1 MIKLNL
7 FSKVVLM
14 DRLNLSINDLQQLNQ
29 KAKNE
34 KYVDVEETYSTK
46 ISKSLYVLDS
56 LNNIKKIILDK
67 FLNINNT
74 YFKYD
79 NDFKITTSWFTKSIK
94 NNIGDF
100 HNHGNNFYSGIYY
113 IDVDDDTGDI
123 EFSDFTPSS
132 FDLNTTEFNIDNSKS
147 WRVKPENDL
156 IIFFPS
162 EMYHKIHLNK
172 SEKNRY
178 SLAFNIFP
186 IGRIGWS
193 DNIID
198 TSNVK

>member
-34 KYVDVEETYSTK
+34 KYVDVEEIYSTK

-56 LNNIKKIILDK
+56 LDNIKKIILDK

>member
-14 DRLNLSINDLQQLNQ
+14 DRLNLSIDDLQQLNQ

-34 KYVDVEETYSTK
+34 KYVDVEEIYSTK

-56 LNNIKKIILDK
+56 LDNIKKIILDK

-94 NNIGDF
+94 NNIGDY

>member
-14 DRLNLSINDLQQLNQ
+14 DRLNLSIDDLQQLNQ

-34 KYVDVEETYSTK
+34 KYVDVEEIYSTK

-56 LNNIKKIILDK
+56 LDNIKKIILDK

>member
-7 FSKVVLM
+7 FSKVVFM
-14 DRLNLSINDLQQLNQ
+14 DRLNLSIDNLKQINQ

-34 KYVDVEETYSTK
+34 KYVDVKETYSTK

-56 LNNIKKIILDK
+56 LDSIKNLILDK

-79 NDFKITTSWFTKSIK
+79 NDFKITTSWFTKSSK
-94 NNIGDF
+94 NNLGDF

-113 IDVDDDTGDI
+113 IDVDDETGDI
-123 EFSDFTPSS
+123 EFSDFTPSNYTL
-132 FDLNTTEFNIDNSKS
+132 DTREFNVDNSKS

-156 IIFFPS
+156 IIFFPC

-172 SEKNRY
+172 SEKSRY

-186 IGRIGWS
+186 VGRIGYG

-198 TSNVK
+198 TSKVK

>member
-94 NNIGDF
+94 NNIGDY

-132 FDLNTTEFNIDNSKS
+132 FTLDTKEFNIDNSKS

-186 IGRIGWS
+186 TGRIGWS

>member
-34 KYVDVEETYSTK
+34 KYVDVEEIYSTK

-56 LNNIKKIILDK
+56 LDNIKKIILDK

-113 IDVDDDTGDI
+113 Y
-123 EFSDFTPSS
+123 
-132 FDLNTTEFNIDNSKS
+132 
-147 WRVKPENDL
+147 R
-156 IIFFPS
+156 
-162 EMYHKIHLNK
+162 
-172 SEKNRY
+172 
-178 SLAFNIFP
+178 
-186 IGRIGWS
+186 
-193 DNIID
+193 
-198 TSNVK
+198 

>member
-14 DRLNLSINDLQQLNQ
+14 DQLNLSINDLQQLNQ

-34 KYVDVEETYSTK
+34 KYVDVEEIYSTK

-56 LNNIKKIILDK
+56 LDNIKKIILDK

-186 IGRIGWS
+186 VGKIGYG

>member
-34 KYVDVEETYSTK
+34 KYVDVEEIYSTK

>member
-1 MIKLNL
+1 
-7 FSKVVLM
+7 M
-14 DRLNLSINDLQQLNQ
+14 DQLNLSINDLQQLNQ

-34 KYVDVEETYSTK
+34 KYVDVEEIYSTK

-56 LNNIKKIILDK
+56 LDNIKKIILDK

>member
-14 DRLNLSINDLQQLNQ
+14 DRLNLSIDDLQQLNQ

-34 KYVDVEETYSTK
+34 KYVDIEEIYSTK

-56 LNNIKKIILDK
+56 LDNIKKIILDK

>member
-14 DRLNLSINDLQQLNQ
+14 DQLNLSINDLQQLNQ

-34 KYVDVEETYSTK
+34 KYVDVEEIYSTK

-56 LNNIKKIILDK
+56 LDNIKKIILDK

>member
-94 NNIGDF
+94 NNIGDY

-132 FDLNTTEFNIDNSKS
+132 FTLDTKEFNIDNSKS

>member
-56 LNNIKKIILDK
+56 LDNIKKIILDK

>member
-34 KYVDVEETYSTK
+34 KYVDVEEIYSTK

-56 LNNIKKIILDK
+56 LDNIKKIILDK

-147 WRVKPENDL
+147 WRIKPENDL

>member
-186 IGRIGWS
+186 IGKIGWS

>member
-7 FSKVVLM
+7 FSKIVLM

-34 KYVDVEETYSTK
+34 KYVDVEEIYSTK

-56 LNNIKKIILDK
+56 LDNIKKIILDK
-67 FLNINNT
+67 FLNINKT

-186 IGRIGWS
+186 IGKIGWS

>member
-14 DRLNLSINDLQQLNQ
+14 DQLNLSINDLQQLNQ

-34 KYVDVEETYSTK
+34 KYVDVEEIYSTK

-56 LNNIKKIILDK
+56 LDNIKKIILDK

-198 TSNVK
+198 TRNVK